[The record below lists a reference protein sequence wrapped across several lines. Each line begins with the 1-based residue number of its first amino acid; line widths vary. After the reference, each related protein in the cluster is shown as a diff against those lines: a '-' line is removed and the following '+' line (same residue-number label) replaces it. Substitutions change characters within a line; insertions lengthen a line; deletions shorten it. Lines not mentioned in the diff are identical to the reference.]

1 MRVRT
6 QGAEESWILRRPVSK
21 KQKGCT
27 MHKPHQQRASCL
39 VLLLLALGAGLLAA
53 SFPQPAAAHD
63 RGSWMF
69 PADAQRAVEARG
81 YTLAICSGR
90 GRYKTPGI
98 VIPDRRYL
106 LFRHFECFVT
116 EGKVLCIHTLP
127 RRRIAIRT
135 QPLGSR
141 CRF

>member
-1 MRVRT
+1 MHGP
-6 QGAEESWILRRPVSK
+6 QRR
-21 KQKGCT
+21 
-27 MHKPHQQRASCL
+27 RATCL
-39 VLLLLALGAGLLAA
+39 FLLLAALGAAFLAV
-53 SFPQPAAAHD
+53 SFPQPAAAHA

-69 PADAQRAVEARG
+69 PADVQRAVEARG

-90 GRYKTPGI
+90 GRYKTPGV

-116 EGKVLCIHTLP
+116 DAGGKVLCVHTLP
-127 RRRIAIRT
+127 RRRIAIRV

>member
-1 MRVRT
+1 MQTGRGQRT
-6 QGAEESWILRRPVSK
+6 IRLF
-21 KQKGCT
+21 
-27 MHKPHQQRASCL
+27 
-39 VLLLLALGAGLLAA
+39 LLLAALGAALVAA
-53 SFPQPAAAHD
+53 SFPQPAAAHS

-81 YTLAICSGR
+81 YTLAICNGR
-90 GRYKTPGI
+90 GAYKTPGI

-116 EGKVLCIHTLP
+116 DDGGKVLCVHTLP
-127 RRRIAIRT
+127 RKRLAIRVR
-135 QPLGSR
+135 PLGSR